1 MSKNTKKSTKGNRWI
16 YLPIESKNRELH
28 SRILIGIEGA
38 KRGYKVVIAGK
49 NKLRKILKNY
59 PPGLVFFKDHASD
72 STNKFM
78 REAKDKRHQIALL
91 DEESFVLH
99 PDEIFTKV
107 RVNKPAT
114 EMIDHAFFLGDRH
127 INLYKRIKALSLLN
141 SYSISGNPRFDLTR
155 PNLRENYR
163 NDVLRLKKK
172 YGKFILIN
180 THFAQGNHADGSG
193 GFLWR
198 VKKNGFFNDPEIK
211 NYYTEMSNE
220 RAKLFK
226 HYKEEVIPT
235 LASNFPDLKIIIRTH
250 PEENDKTYKA
260 ISKVFKNVVV
270 IHEGSVH
277 PWILASESVIHSGC
291 TTGTEAFALG
301 KKSIFYN
308 PLDVKYIGISN
319 IEINNKFKLIEAL
332 KNDIKLDQ
340 KKNNELFTLKD
351 AIANYDDS
359 YAYISI
365 LDTIDKMPLD
375 NYVKFKSNLSLLMSI
390 RHFILEE
397 LTYLIRDIRYF
408 FDKKNMARSGRKK
421 FNKLRSS
428 EVKRILHPLAICIN
442 ANVDLSVKNIGP
454 DSVLIFKD

>member
-1 MSKNTKKSTKGNRWI
+1 MSKHTKKPTKKNRWI

-38 KRGYKVVIAGK
+38 KRGYNVVIAGK
-49 NKLRKILKNY
+49 NKLRKILNNY
-59 PPGLVFFKDHASD
+59 PPGLVFFKDHATD

-78 REAKDKRHQIALL
+78 LDAKDKMHQIALL

-99 PDEIFTKV
+99 PDEIFKKV

-114 EMIDHAFFLGDRH
+114 EIIDHAFFLGNRH
-127 INLYKRIKALSLLN
+127 IDLYKRIKALSLLN

-155 PNLRENYR
+155 PKLRENYK

-198 VKKNGFFNDPEIK
+198 VKKNGFFNDLEIK
-211 NYYTEMSNE
+211 NYYTQISDE

-226 HYKEEVIPT
+226 HYKEEVIPL
-235 LASNFPDLKIIIRTH
+235 LASKFPDLKIIIRTH
-250 PEENDKTYKA
+250 PEENDKTYKV
-260 ISKVFKNVVV
+260 ISKVYKNVIV

-308 PLDVKYIGISN
+308 PIGLKYIGISN
-319 IEINNKFKLIEAL
+319 IEINNKFKLIKAL
-332 KNDIKLDQ
+332 KYKIKTDG
-340 KKNNELFTLKD
+340 KKNNKVNVLKD

-365 LDTIDKMPLD
+365 LDTIDKMQLD
-375 NYVKFKSNLSLLMSI
+375 TEIRFNSNFTIFTIIKL
-390 RHFILEE
+390 FIIEE
-397 LTYLIRDIRYF
+397 FTYLIRNVKYF
-408 FDKKNMARSGRKK
+408 FVKRNMARSGRKK
-421 FNKLRSS
+421 FNNLRSS
-428 EVKRILHPLAICIN
+428 EVKKILDPLASCIN
-442 ANVDLSVKNIGP
+442 VNFNLSVKNIGP
-454 DSVLIFKD
+454 DSVLIIKD